1 MFDSK
6 LLEMALTEYGIIGV
20 VAIIVALILLK
31 VSGPMTWLKKL
42 WMWLKT
48 ARRLGNTTPKEL
60 LLSKLDYWIKF
71 KIPNLKM
78 QDPGRQLIFRDIL
91 KFKFSCFQ
99 DYVTKVNER
108 ITDNMSGNEVFHEI
122 VHTFNETVDAYE
134 KMAIEHGVPEVVMVK
149 YGEWQLRSYE
159 YTIRAAE
166 LICLSNGYG
175 NNTSRLHA
183 TFSLVTAMMELTI
196 AEAEKTLTDLNGQL
210 TGTSYRGVVCG

>member
-6 LLEMALTEYGIIGV
+6 LLEMALNEYGIIGV
-20 VAIIVALILLK
+20 VLIIVALILLK
-31 VSGPMTWLKKL
+31 SSSPLTWLRKI

-78 QDPGRQLIFRDIL
+78 EDPGRQLIFRDIL
-91 KFKFSCFQ
+91 KLKFTCFQ
-99 DYVTKVNER
+99 DYVSTVDSRINES
-108 ITDNMSGNEVFHEI
+108 MSGNEVFHEL
-122 VHTFNETVDAYE
+122 VNTFNETVDAYE
-134 KMAIEHGVPEVVMVK
+134 KMAIDHGVPEVVMVK

-175 NNTSRLHA
+175 DNNARLHA
-183 TFSLVTAMMELTI
+183 TYSLVTAMMELTI

-210 TGTSYRGVVCG
+210 TGISYRGVVCG

>member
-6 LLEMALTEYGIIGV
+6 LLEFVFTNYGIAGI
-20 VAIIVALILLK
+20 ALLIVALVLLK
-31 VSGPMTWLKKL
+31 VSGPMTWIKKI
-42 WMWLKT
+42 WNWIKT
-48 ARRLGNTTPKEL
+48 VRRLGNTTPKEL

-78 QDPGRQLIFRDIL
+78 VDPGRQLIFRDIL
-91 KFKFSCFQ
+91 KFKFTCFQ
-99 DYVTKVNER
+99 DYIANVSSRVTE
-108 ITDNMSGNEVFHEI
+108 DMSGSEVFHEI
-122 VHTFNETVDAYE
+122 VHTFNDTVDAYE

-166 LICLSNGYG
+166 LICLSSGYG
-175 NNTSRLHA
+175 GNESRLNA

-196 AEAEKTLTDLNGQL
+196 AEAEKTLTELNGQL
-210 TGTSYRGVVCG
+210 TGTSYHGVVCG

>member
-20 VAIIVALILLK
+20 VLIIVALILLK
-31 VSGPMTWLKKL
+31 ISSPMALLKKV
-42 WMWLKT
+42 WTWLKT
-48 ARRLGNTTPKEL
+48 ARRLSNTSPKEL

-91 KFKFSCFQ
+91 KFKFTCFQ

-108 ITDNMSGNEVFHEI
+108 ITDDMSGNQVFHEI

-175 NNTSRLHA
+175 NNTSRLNA

-196 AEAEKTLTDLNGQL
+196 AEAEKTLTELNGQL